1 MLEPEEREKQQKLI
15 HATENEYSEIIGVL
29 MLTKLMKWT
38 DDTLRI
44 IGKTK
49 LNETLDLYEHTG
61 KLSQEVKD
69 LIYRIEDIFSATAF
83 NHAKEDDE
91 IEMKDCILAVDQLDR
106 IITGEP
112 ETEMGTTEAPLA
124 LLFPEQ
130 ELE

>member
-1 MLEPEEREKQQKLI
+1 MNEMLF
-15 HATENEYSEIIGVL
+15 
-29 MLTKLMKWT
+29 
-38 DDTLRI
+38 DTLSLLKMASADKMSDKARI
-44 IGKTK
+44 IVDSFLNKSDFFSEQSK
-49 LNETLDLYEHTG
+49 L
-61 KLSQEVKD
+61 
-69 LIYRIEDIFSATAF
+69 FS
-83 NHAKEDDE
+83 KEDDE